1 MSRTCWQTVLL
12 AVSLSLPAA
21 VLAHGTRGITVGGI
35 GAICAR
41 ATYDDKSPM
50 SYAATEIFSP
60 ADEKLPFQT
69 GRTDR
74 NGFFCF
80 QPDTPGDW
88 KVTIKDEMGHMV
100 RLNPHVS
107 ADMIVK

>member
-1 MSRTCWQTVLL
+1 MNRTCLQ
-12 AVSLSLPAA
+12 AA
-21 VLAHGTRGITVGGI
+21 VLAALLFLPAVVPAHGTRGITEDYSGVV
-35 GAICAR
+35 CAK
-41 ATYDDKSPM
+41 ASYDDKSPI
-50 SYAATEIFSP
+50 SYARAEIFSP